1 MTPDI
6 TAALWVLGALLTV
19 VIGMVVFVVKKGL
32 LENETHLD
40 KMKQEGG

>member
-6 TAALWVLGALLTV
+6 TAAFWVLGALLIV

-32 LENETHLD
+32 LEDETHLD
-40 KMKQEGG
+40 KMNEKGG